1 MFTQLKNIDRAF
13 QHIKKFSIA
22 FLMACVMLSGSII
35 YLCFDQMN
43 KASDRVL
50 ILYNGKV
57 LEAFASE
64 RKQNLNVELKD
75 HIKTFHKYF
84 FTLDP
89 DEKAIAASVGKALY
103 LADNSAKQAYDNL
116 RESGYFNNLIAANI
130 SQGIEVDSI
139 ALDINATPYGFICY
153 ARQKLIRSSST
164 VYRRLVTR
172 GQIRVLESQ
181 TDNNPHGFLIQ
192 HWETLLNQDEHV
204 KPVKP

>member
-22 FLMACVMLSGSII
+22 FLIACVLLSGAII

-75 HIKTFHKYF
+75 HIKTFHRYF

-89 DEKAIAASVGKALY
+89 DEKAIASGVGKALY
-103 LADNSAKQAYDNL
+103 LADNSAKAAYDNL

-130 SQGIEVDSI
+130 SQEIDVDSI
-139 ALDINATPYGFICY
+139 ALDINREPYGFVCY

-172 GQIRVLESQ
+172 GEIRVLESQ

-192 HWETLLNQDEHV
+192 HWETLLNQDESA
-204 KPVKP
+204 KTATP

>member
-1 MFTQLKNIDRAF
+1 MFAQLKNIDRAF

-22 FLMACVMLSGSII
+22 FLLACVLLSGGIV

-43 KASDRVL
+43 KSSDRVL

-75 HIKTFHKYF
+75 HIKTFHRYF

-130 SQGIEVDSI
+130 SQEIEVDSI
-139 ALDINATPYGFICY
+139 SLDINRQPYGFICY

-164 VYRRLVTR
+164 MYRRLVTR
-172 GQIRVLESQ
+172 GEIRVLESQ

-192 HWETLLNQDEHV
+192 RWETLLNQDEQV
-204 KPVKP
+204 KTAVP